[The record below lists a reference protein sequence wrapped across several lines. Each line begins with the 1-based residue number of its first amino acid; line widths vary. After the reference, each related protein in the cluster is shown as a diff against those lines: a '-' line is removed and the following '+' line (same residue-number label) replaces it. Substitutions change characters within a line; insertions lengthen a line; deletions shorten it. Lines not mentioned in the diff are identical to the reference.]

1 MGPSNFTEASS
12 NVMLEAQSPEANAAE
27 LVEDID
33 LQRNFILYYLAAT
46 SGLLEL
52 HRLADLDTLI
62 TRISSFDNRSRLE
75 QAEALLVVA
84 IGAQARNRRLDP
96 NYARAYFE
104 RGRQLAF
111 ESMLE
116 NPSHALVRLF
126 LLMAFY
132 MLGACQRN
140 AACLYLGI
148 SAKTASII
156 GLHDESHYHSNM
168 DLDQLTR

>member
-1 MGPSNFTEASS
+1 
-12 NVMLEAQSPEANAAE
+12 MLEAQSPEANAGE
-27 LVEDID
+27 LID
-33 LQRNFILYYLAAT
+33 DVDMQQNLILYYLAAT
-46 SGLLEL
+46 SGLLAL
-52 HRLADLDTLI
+52 HTFANVDMLI
-62 TRISSFDNRSRLE
+62 NRISAVESRSRLD
-75 QAEALLVVA
+75 QAEALLAVA
-84 IGAQARNRRLDP
+84 IGAQARNRRLDQ

-148 SAKTASII
+148 SAKTASIV
-156 GLHDESHYHSNM
+156 GLHDESQYQSAM
-168 DLDQLTR
+168 DAEQVAR

>member
-1 MGPSNFTEASS
+1 
-12 NVMLEAQSPEANAAE
+12 MLEAQSPEANPAE
-27 LVEDID
+27 LVDDID

-46 SGLLEL
+46 SGLLTL
-52 HRLADLDTLI
+52 HTIASVDSLVS
-62 TRISSFDNRSRLE
+62 RISAFDSRSRLE
-75 QAEALLVVA
+75 QAEALLAVA
-84 IGAQARNRRLDP
+84 VGAQARNRRLDS

-104 RGRQLAF
+104 RGRQLSF

-156 GLHDESHYHSNM
+156 GLHDENQYQGEM
-168 DLDQLTR
+168 DMDQAAR